1 MNPPLTSNKPTTT
14 ACSLTSLVQY
24 YKNNILPGT
33 MRHLQNIRNIITST
47 KYTDTQKA
55 RTLLIGGLG
64 FKPGCHQWYLKMKKH
79 LTLLNS
85 MISSIVSPKP
95 WNISRCMYHS
105 FEDVYKDI
113 HNCLARPYICQLT
126 IYDITFRLLYALGA
140 TQLYP
145 QNKLYVH
152 ALPLLAYQWICTIK
166 KNLPLV
172 KKNAAIPFSGTVQQ
186 VFLPLNS
193 WEAEDF
199 LCHIGKAIRAIQKKT
214 KKTLNQISVA
224 EVLAEFQCHSQQKV
238 NTKSCGGCH
247 I

>member
-1 MNPPLTSNKPTTT
+1 MAKHTTMNCLLASPVLN
-14 ACSLTSLVQY
+14 
-24 YKNNILPGT
+24 YKNNNLPGT
-33 MRHLQNIRNIITST
+33 IQHLQNIRNIIVSPQ
-47 KYTDTQKA
+47 YTDIDKA
-55 RTLLIGGLG
+55 KMLLIGDWV
-64 FKPGCHQWYLKMKKH
+64 FKPGCHQWFLKMKMH
-79 LTLLNS
+79 LTLQDS
-85 MISSIVSPKP
+85 MISDIATIKP
-95 WNISRCMYHS
+95 WNIKLSKYHS

-113 HNCLARPYICQLT
+113 HNCFARPYICQLT

-186 VFLPLNS
+186 VFRPLNS

-199 LCHIGKAIRAIQKKT
+199 LCRIGKVIRAIQRKT
-214 KKTLNQISVA
+214 KKKLNQISVA
-224 EVLAEFQCHSQQKV
+224 EVLAEL
-238 NTKSCGGCH
+238 
-247 I
+247 